1 MHLSQNLSK
10 GSVFDVSKKRLEAL
24 LKAYDKQS
32 YLEWRPKI
40 RQWQIRRKPDFKFSF
55 KIGETNG
62 KSIFMLF
69 TVENEVDSSILD
81 LPALNYHVLK
91 KLREMD
97 MWTNA
102 ELREQLYDPEYL
114 QRKYQEKLSE
124 QKKAWKKYYIKHH
137 KELFKK
143 LQEDVQSG
151 LNPYYWITGA
161 ATPVKHRR

>member
-24 LKAYDKQS
+24 LKAYDKQL

-81 LPALNYHVLK
+81 LPALTYFFEISPLT
-91 KLREMD
+91 R
-97 MWTNA
+97 
-102 ELREQLYDPEYL
+102 
-114 QRKYQEKLSE
+114 
-124 QKKAWKKYYIKHH
+124 
-137 KELFKK
+137 LFIYSKFPR
-143 LQEDVQSG
+143 SF
-151 LNPYYWITGA
+151 YTS
-161 ATPVKHRR
+161 